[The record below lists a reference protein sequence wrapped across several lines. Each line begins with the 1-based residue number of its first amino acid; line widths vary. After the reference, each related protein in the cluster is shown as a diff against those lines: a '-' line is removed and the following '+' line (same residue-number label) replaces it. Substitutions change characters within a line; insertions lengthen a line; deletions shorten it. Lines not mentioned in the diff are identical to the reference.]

1 MAGGLFREPDYTCAI
16 QQTSSTG
23 KVDGISGNVDTD
35 TCFTEYEEVETVPK
49 KPEAAPKFRVGDK
62 VKVKKAEV
70 YGGGSFTAY
79 ADTYEVIQVSGD
91 RVVIGLNGIV
101 TAAVHEKNLTKA
113 SSSGGSGSASIK
125 KGDTVKVLKN
135 QVYGGGSFKVY
146 YDTYEV
152 LQVSGDRAVI
162 GVNNVVTAA
171 VHVKNL
177 QKV

>member
-1 MAGGLFREPDYTCAI
+1 MNVCFADYGEAEKTEEPAENAEAPAFR
-16 QQTSSTG
+16 
-23 KVDGISGNVDTD
+23 K
-35 TCFTEYEEVETVPK
+35 
-49 KPEAAPKFRVGDK
+49 GDM
-62 VKVKKAEV
+62 VKVKKAEL
-70 YGGGSFTAY
+70 YGGGTFTAY

-113 SSSGGSGSASIK
+113 SSSGGSSSASIK

-171 VHVKNL
+171 VHVKDL
-177 QKV
+177 QKA

>member
-1 MAGGLFREPDYTCAI
+1 M
-16 QQTSSTG
+16 
-23 KVDGISGNVDTD
+23 
-35 TCFTEYEEVETVPK
+35 
-49 KPEAAPKFRVGDK
+49 
-62 VKVKKAEV
+62 KVKKAEV
-70 YGGGSFTAY
+70 YGGGIFTAY

-113 SSSGGSGSASIK
+113 SSSGGSGSSSSGAIK

-152 LQVSGDRAVI
+152 LQVSGDRVVI